1 MENKTEYLSLY
12 DFLSKPAGEK
22 LGKEVWDAASK
33 QGIKAQ
39 TREVSNSKFTGKVL
53 LYPKD
58 FLEMYFLK
66 ETTSFL
72 ETLPGQIQSDI
83 DDDLPK
89 GHDWMGNLGDDDL
102 PF

>member
-12 DFLSKPAGEK
+12 DFLGKPAGAQ

-33 QGIKAQ
+33 QGVKAQ
-39 TREVSNSKFTGKVL
+39 SREVSNPKFEGKVL

-58 FLEMYFLK
+58 FLEMYFK
-66 ETTSFL
+66 KP
-72 ETLPGQIQSDI
+72 LPTQVE
-83 DDDLPK
+83 DLPE
-89 GHDWMGNLGDDDL
+89 GHDWMGNLDNDEL

>member
-1 MENKTEYLSLY
+1 MEYLSLY
-12 DFLSKPAGEK
+12 EY
-22 LGKEVWDAASK
+22 LGKAAGSGLGKQVWEAASK

-39 TREVSNSKFTGKVL
+39 TREVSNPKFEGTIL

-72 ETLPGQIQSDI
+72 ETLPGQIQSNI

>member
-22 LGKEVWDAASK
+22 LGQEVATEARK
-33 QGIKAQ
+33 QGIQIQ
-39 TREVSNSKFTGKVL
+39 TRKISNPKFTGAVL

-58 FLEMYFLK
+58 FLEFYFREPDTLK
-66 ETTSFL
+66 ITSN
-72 ETLPGQIQSDI
+72 I
-83 DDDLPK
+83 
-89 GHDWMGNLGDDDL
+89 DDL

>member
-12 DFLSKPAGEK
+12 DFLRKPAGEK

-39 TREVSNSKFTGKVL
+39 TREVSNPKFTGKVL
-53 LYPKD
+53 LYPKY
-58 FLEMYFLK
+58 FLELYFR
-66 ETTSFL
+66 EPNSIHM
-72 ETLPGQIQSDI
+72 EDLPGQIKCDI
-83 DDDLPK
+83 D
-89 GHDWMGNLGDDDL
+89 DDDL